1 MSEIK
6 RIGIE
11 DDLTQIGDDL
21 ILAFSRSLRVPT
33 GRVDDMTPQER
44 EDYELQNSLN
54 AYLMYKQLPG
64 VYDLSAP
71 VTVQQIVDG
80 RFRKKE

>member
-44 EDYELQNSLN
+44 ED
-54 AYLMYKQLPG
+54 
-64 VYDLSAP
+64 
-71 VTVQQIVDG
+71 
-80 RFRKKE
+80 